1 MSTDIIHQ
9 IHDPIVSTFHNENVE
24 QLLPSSPAKRRL
36 AMPDCEQFSMEL
48 RSKRSRRPGVAP
60 KAARYAATSLHALN
74 TQIHAKPFA
83 ASGSIATPPTVTDT
97 PCLPTVM
104 ATITPTTSPNTAT
117 LAVPSA
123 PSEKK
128 EDALV
133 PNSARTLSS
142 QTSHTLVPSD
152 NGKRRWNLLQSLGK
166 GGCGDVFLAQEVGL
180 EGHGEYV
187 ALKIVK
193 DKRQFLAE
201 LHTMKLLNT
210 HRLGRGYTPKLIA
223 ACKKRRA
230 LVMDC
235 HSESVATRFEQCNF
249 KFSLKTVLML
259 TLNMMALSRDFYE
272 RTGQAHVDLKPSNF
286 CTSRDGKR
294 LILIDFGYSTHPTVC
309 LPGQTGTPLFMSW
322 SIQTLGATFPTWQDD
337 LESLGYVI
345 MFFLGGGKRGVPWGN
360 LQTHRDLAL
369 AKNDTTIHA
378 FCTSLLG
385 TEYEPLAQPLATY
398 LFVTRDRLRPFSMA
412 DFDALY
418 QMFENVLAYCGLI
431 NDGYYDWCFAPSH
444 ANDIAR
450 RHALPL
456 STLSPSTDQG
466 MSQHIPPPEYQ
477 QKGMAK
483 YQHQCYEQE
492 QHQYQQHGVV
502 QQKYSTQ
509 QHVTL
514 PPFSI
519 GMPQSMPTHYQPT
532 EQAQA
537 QPHACAG
544 TREYTHTKTRSATLA
559 QRQQQMQ
566 FQLHRLAIQPQPQRH
581 LQHPK

>member
-1 MSTDIIHQ
+1 
-9 IHDPIVSTFHNENVE
+9 
-24 QLLPSSPAKRRL
+24 
-36 AMPDCEQFSMEL
+36 
-48 RSKRSRRPGVAP
+48 
-60 KAARYAATSLHALN
+60 
-74 TQIHAKPFA
+74 
-83 ASGSIATPPTVTDT
+83 
-97 PCLPTVM
+97 M

-166 GGCGDVFLAQEVGL
+166 EVVETCFWHKKLDWKAMETPFIGNEELQPGDADYNF
-180 EGHGEYV
+180 
-187 ALKIVK
+187 IVENN
-193 DKRQFLAE
+193 L
-201 LHTMKLLNT
+201 
-210 HRLGRGYTPKLIA
+210 GYTPKLIA

-456 STLSPSTDQG
+456 STLSPSTDQECHNT
-466 MSQHIPPPEYQ
+466 SL
-477 QKGMAK
+477 
-483 YQHQCYEQE
+483 HQNTSRKVWQNTNTNAMN
-492 QHQYQQHGVV
+492 
-502 QQKYSTQ
+502 KSST
-509 QHVTL
+509 
-514 PPFSI
+514 SI
-519 GMPQSMPTHYQPT
+519 SSMV
-532 EQAQA
+532 
-537 QPHACAG
+537 
-544 TREYTHTKTRSATLA
+544 
-559 QRQQQMQ
+559 
-566 FQLHRLAIQPQPQRH
+566 
-581 LQHPK
+581 